1 MKAREVLRLLR
12 ISRPT
17 LTNWVNSGK
26 IKVTKLPTGHYN
38 YDDDFV
44 YSLLNKNVKRKT
56 VIYSRVSTISQKK
69 NLETQIDTLKQF
81 AFMNGYI
88 VNAIYKDIASG
99 ISFEKRKEFFEML
112 DEILEHKIERVIIA
126 YKDRI
131 SRVGF
136 GLFKTLFEKFGCEIV
151 VMSEVGNSK
160 LDSEEIFEEIISM
173 LHCYSMKLYSKRD
186 KDKKI
191 LEIGEEQ

>member
-1 MKAREVLRLLR
+1 MKANEVLKTLR

-17 LTNWVNSGK
+17 LANWISQGK
-26 IKVTKLPTGHYN
+26 IKATKLPTGHYN

-56 VIYSRVSTISQKK
+56 VIYARVSTLSQKK
-69 NLETQIDTLKQF
+69 NLETQIETLKQF
-81 AFMNGYI
+81 AFMNGYTI
-88 VNAIYKDIASG
+88 NTVYSDIASG

-112 DEILEHKIERVIIA
+112 DDILDHKIERVIIA
-126 YKDRI
+126 YKDRL

-136 GLFKTLFEKFGCEIV
+136 SLFQTLFKKFGCEII
-151 VMSEVGNSK
+151 VMSEVGNAK

-173 LHCYSMKLYSKRD
+173 LHCYSMKLYSKRN
-186 KDKKI
+186 KDKKT
-191 LEIGEEQ
+191 LEIGEE

>member
-26 IKVTKLPTGHYN
+26 IKVTKLPTGHYI

-126 YKDRI
+126 YKDRL
-131 SRVGF
+131 SRVCF

-173 LHCYSMKLYSKRD
+173 LHCYSMKLYSKRN